1 MTRCLVWVGV
11 VEASL
16 DRGVGMKGRG
26 FNFVGSVIVELGG
39 IGLGRDLGFGI
50 ASARSVLPKILRYS
64 CEMLW
69 YALV

>member
-1 MTRCLVWVGV
+1 MGV
-11 VEASL
+11 VETSL
-16 DRGVGMKGRG
+16 DRGVGRWGV
-26 FNFVGSVIVELGG
+26 NFVGSVVVELGG
-39 IGLGRDLGFGI
+39 FGWGRGLGFGI